1 MDQYILHHKKPYS
14 KFLSIRDFNDK
25 FGTNITENSAYEHY
39 FQAAFDYAKRTQGQD
54 EFLQIKFMSQEDF
67 VELTASKNWSHRV
80 GKMFG
85 MSPDKVDE
93 LKRKAKE
100 KVNSIAK
107 RVIKPK
113 KVQEEKPEVVESLD
127 ELLSDE
133 VEKEVVEEEYEEEEA
148 PEVKSEV
155 RNIVTEKKKI
165 TDLVQA
171 TSENF
176 SQDMKHLIQFKNSSL
191 PLEEQLMKGR
201 PRYLKAIKSYIRG
214 DKNAEVKMSWS
225 KKNKKKMVKLA
236 DLNPQIDSLKA
247 LLRSSPNG
255 LRVVECV

>member
-14 KFLSIRDFNDK
+14 KFLSIREFNSK
-25 FGTNITENSAYEHY
+25 FGTNITENSGYEHY
-39 FQAAFDYAKRTQGQD
+39 FQAAFDYAKRTQGPD
-54 EFLQIKFMSQEDF
+54 DFLQIKFMSQEDF
-67 VELTASKNWSHRV
+67 VELTGSKNWSHKI

-85 MSPDKVDE
+85 MDADKVDE
-93 LKRKAKE
+93 LKRKASKKLNDVKR
-100 KVNSIAK
+100 KVMKSE
-107 RVIKPK
+107 
-113 KVQEEKPEVVESLD
+113 KVQEEKAQVVESLD

-201 PRYLKAIKSYIRG
+201 PRYLKAIKAYIRG